1 MEEQDMNATPHTAMP
16 EGETAPSPSSTQAEE
31 TSGAAQSDP
40 GFEQLMEASPML
52 SPLAGWVKCL
62 RRSGISVEYSFRKR
76 HVPDMEQEGGA
87 GSSGTPDVTGA
98 AGTSLSQ
105 GKGDTA
111 KPASSP
117 SSKGKN
123 SDEMGVNGHFTIR
136 YFDFA
141 LGVLGLAIA
150 GCMAKSCCALK
161 RYMS

>member
-1 MEEQDMNATPHTAMP
+1 MEEQDMNATPQTAEMIP
-16 EGETAPSPSSTQAEE
+16 PAQAEE
-31 TSGAAQSDP
+31 TSGATQSDP
-40 GFEQLMEASPML
+40 SFEQLMESSPML

-76 HVPDMEQEGGA
+76 HVPDMAQEGGTTFC
-87 GSSGTPDVTGA
+87 GTTGA
-98 AGTSLSQ
+98 EGDASTQGRSDTTGT
-105 GKGDTA
+105 TV
-111 KPASSP
+111 PASSP
-117 SSKGKN
+117 SAKGKN

-161 RYMS
+161 RHLN

>member
-16 EGETAPSPSSTQAEE
+16 EGENAPSPSSTQAEE

-40 GFEQLMEASPML
+40 SFEQLMEVSPML

>member
-1 MEEQDMNATPHTAMP
+1 
-16 EGETAPSPSSTQAEE
+16 
-31 TSGAAQSDP
+31 
-40 GFEQLMEASPML
+40 MEASPML
-52 SPLAGWVKCL
+52 SPFAGWLKCL

-76 HVPDMEQEGGA
+76 HVPDMAQEGGA
-87 GSSGTPDVTGA
+87 GSSGTPDVTGT
-98 AGTSLSQ
+98 AGTNPSQ

-111 KPASSP
+111 KPACATKPASSP
-117 SSKGKN
+117 SAKGKN